1 MLRRLTSR
9 FSRLERLTKKNM
21 QHLPSPPKLRGCR
34 RIVMLSMGS
43 CGMFLAGSLGY
54 SLIVAAEAFGS
65 SYRSGGEEKLYFVP
79 HYTLERQHMAEKA
92 KSAHFDLLVGFDNR
106 NNTSYIANSS
116 IGTGDFN
123 GKLIQAAVMCPPGI
137 NYNDWLK
144 ANMVDLYNDIGCI
157 VHDLKNDCTERACPT
172 MRFSRNQWHVHADVH
187 GRDTYDS
194 APSTID
200 AKMSEAAFYLGND
213 YFNLALPPWK
223 EKVHINN
230 NSNNSD
236 STKLYHTDVAHLVA
250 LNMALVLT
258 HLRHHNASGHI
269 RGISATSSSIHS
281 SRFKHGGLCSS
292 AESSSTSVSTT
303 SSSSSSISRNTLTK
317 SQEFQVCLS
326 RFLLFTAY
334 NDILLW
340 DLHSGVLDRWMPDLT
355 RQMRAFQENARKVR
369 RGQKPGDKDGGYD
382 GDFKGTSI

>member
-1 MLRRLTSR
+1 
-9 FSRLERLTKKNM
+9 
-21 QHLPSPPKLRGCR
+21 
-34 RIVMLSMGS
+34 MLSMGS